1 MFGIC
6 HLSIVPCRREPT
18 SKSEMVTQL
27 LFGEHFEILD
37 QQEEWHLIRHAFDD
51 YECWVS
57 GKQFQPISRETFQKL
72 NEVAS
77 PLISEPI
84 QVIRNTTD
92 NAVFPVVAGSILPLF
107 KHNECSFAGNHYVY
121 EGEVSEAAAFDKMG
135 VVSTAYLYMNAPYL
149 WGGRSPLGIDCSGL
163 TQIAYKINGFRLKR
177 DAYQQAEQG
186 TVLSFVEEAEPG
198 DLAFFDNEEGRITHV
213 GIVLPDQYI
222 IHASGKVRIDK
233 LDHYGIYSEEEGNY
247 THTLRL
253 LKRVD

>member
-1 MFGIC
+1 
-6 HLSIVPCRREPT
+6 
-18 SKSEMVTQL
+18 MVTQL

-37 QQEEWHLIRHAFDD
+37 QQEAWHLIRHAYDD

-72 NEVAS
+72 SDHRS

-92 NAVFPVVAGSILPLF
+92 NSIFPVVAGSVLPMF
-107 KHNECSFAGNHYVY
+107 RNNECSFAGNRYVY
-121 EGEVSEAAAFDKMG
+121 EGEFEEPSAFDKNG
-135 VVSTAYLYMNAPYL
+135 VVSTAYLYLNAPYL
-149 WGGRSPLGIDCSGL
+149 WGGRSPMGIDCSGL
-163 TQIAYKINGFRLKR
+163 SQIAYRLNGCRLRR

-213 GIVLPDQYI
+213 GIVLADQFI

-247 THTLRL
+247 THRLRL
-253 LKRVD
+253 LKRMD